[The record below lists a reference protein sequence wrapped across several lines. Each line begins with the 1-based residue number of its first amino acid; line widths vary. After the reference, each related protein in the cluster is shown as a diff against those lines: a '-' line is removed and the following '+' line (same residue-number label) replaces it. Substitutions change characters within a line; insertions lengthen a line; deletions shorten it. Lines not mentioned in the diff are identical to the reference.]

1 MMDVT
6 KYSVGYYNPPK
17 CEYRWVHKDHIEKAP
32 AWCSVDLRDGNQ
44 SLIVPMSLEE
54 KLEFFD
60 LLVKIGFK
68 EIEVGFPAASE
79 TEYEF
84 LRTLIEQ
91 NRIPADVTVQVLTQC
106 RDHIIRKTFDAV
118 KGAPSAV
125 IHFYN
130 STSVAQREQVFKKSK
145 EEIKKIA
152 TDGAALVKKLAEEYE
167 GTSYNFSL
175 RETRTSEVIEDV
187 RDFRSDLGVLY
198 LSTFNE
204 SVIGHALSDANLS
217 FNLLFTAQPHV
228 FVSDKHPLAS
238 RTEVTVEDLEDY
250 PRYAFEQGANNSFF
264 YSEEPLAEL
273 PHTKCISVSDRGTLS
288 NLLAHHDGY
297 TISTG
302 VLSSEMY
309 TGIASVPLQT
319 KELMRVG
326 YIVHNERQLSP
337 LAASYIEKLSLFVE
351 GYQIGL
357 AGL

>member
-1 MMDVT
+1 MT
-6 KYSVGYYNPPK
+6 LQQ
-17 CEYRWVHKDHIEKAP
+17 
-32 AWCSVDLRDGNQ
+32 LRYLIAIANHGSISAAAHTLYVSQ
-44 SLIVPMSLEE
+44 SSL
-54 KLEFFD
+54 
-60 LLVKIGFK
+60 
-68 EIEVGFPAASE
+68 
-79 TEYEF
+79 
-84 LRTLIEQ
+84 
-91 NRIPADVTVQVLTQC
+91 
-106 RDHIIRKTFDAV
+106 
-118 KGAPSAV
+118 
-125 IHFYN
+125 
-130 STSVAQREQVFKKSK
+130 SVAVRDIE
-145 EEIKKIA
+145 
-152 TDGAALVKKLAEEYE
+152 
-167 GTSYNFSL
+167 
-175 RETRTSEVIEDV
+175 RETGVTIFERSNRGITLTSDGIELLGYARQVVEQADLMEQRYSGRGGEAAQKLSITSQHYAFV
-187 RDFRSDLGVLY
+187 VEAFPGTGRGIRGHQLQLQPARDPHLRGHRGRARLPQRSGVLY

-273 PHTKCISVSDRGTLS
+273 PHKKCISVSDRGTLS

-337 LAASYIEKLSLFVE
+337 LAQSYIEKLSLFVE

>member
-1 MMDVT
+1 MIIMTTQKQCEGETLQGFILVACVT
-6 KYSVGYYNPPK
+6 AGILAIMCVVIYFCFARVCSEKEKSVFA
-17 CEYRWVHKDHIEKAP
+17 VL
-32 AWCSVDLRDGNQ
+32 SVMPNA
-44 SLIVPMSLEE
+44 
-54 KLEFFD
+54 
-60 LLVKIGFK
+60 GF
-68 EIEVGFPAASE
+68 VGLP
-79 TEYEF
+79 
-84 LRTLIEQ
+84 
-91 NRIPADVTVQVLTQC
+91 
-106 RDHIIRKTFDAV
+106 IIQAV
-118 KGAPSAV
+118 YG
-125 IHFYN
+125 
-130 STSVAQREQVFKKSK
+130 
-145 EEIKKIA
+145 
-152 TDGAALVKKLAEEYE
+152 
-167 GTSYNFSL
+167 
-175 RETRTSEVIEDV
+175 
-187 RDFRSDLGVLY
+187 DLGVLY

-204 SVIGHALSDANLS
+204 SVIGHAISDANLS

-273 PHTKCISVSDRGTLS
+273 PHKKCISVSDRGTLS

-337 LAASYIEKLSLFVE
+337 LAQSYIEKLSLFVE

>member
-1 MMDVT
+1 MT
-6 KYSVGYYNPPK
+6 LQQ
-17 CEYRWVHKDHIEKAP
+17 
-32 AWCSVDLRDGNQ
+32 LRYLIAIANHGSISAAAHTLYVSQ
-44 SLIVPMSLEE
+44 SSL
-54 KLEFFD
+54 
-60 LLVKIGFK
+60 
-68 EIEVGFPAASE
+68 
-79 TEYEF
+79 
-84 LRTLIEQ
+84 
-91 NRIPADVTVQVLTQC
+91 
-106 RDHIIRKTFDAV
+106 
-118 KGAPSAV
+118 
-125 IHFYN
+125 
-130 STSVAQREQVFKKSK
+130 SVAVRDIERETGVTIFERSNRGITLTSDGIELLGYARQVVEQADLMEQRYSGRGGE
-145 EEIKKIA
+145 
-152 TDGAALVKKLAEEYE
+152 AAQRLSITSQHYAFVVEAFLELAEEYE
-167 GTSYNFSL
+167 GAGYNFSL

-288 NLLAHHDGY
+288 NLLAHHNGY

-337 LAASYIEKLSLFVE
+337 LAQSYIEKLSLLVE
-351 GYQIGL
+351 SASRGCSPKQQQTASAAPVSFR
-357 AGL
+357 AG